1 MLVFLFSLIFSVLGL
16 GNKDISGDFKEFVES
31 RPEDW
36 SEDIPNEE
44 YDVIGPL
51 IGNIFFVLRC
61 SVGDFDFN
69 ASTYLTPAENIIFWC
84 GFISIFLMNCIVFL
98 NFIISEIG
106 ATYEKT
112 RAKIEGLVM
121 KDKADLIMEAQEM
134 TLAFMND
141 RKMPKYMIVRQVDT

>member
-16 GNKDISGDFKEFVES
+16 GNANIPGNFKEFVES

-51 IGNIFFVLRC
+51 LGSVIFVMRC
-61 SVGDFDFN
+61 SLGDFDFN
-69 ASTYLTPAENIIFWC
+69 ASTYLTPAENIIFWVA
-84 GFISIFLMNCIVFL
+84 FVAIFLMNCIVFL

-112 RAKIEGLVM
+112 RANIDGLVM
-121 KDKADLIMEAQEM
+121 KDKADLITEAQDM
-134 TLAFMND
+134 TMSFMNEY
-141 RKMPKYMIVRQVDT
+141 KMPKYMIVR